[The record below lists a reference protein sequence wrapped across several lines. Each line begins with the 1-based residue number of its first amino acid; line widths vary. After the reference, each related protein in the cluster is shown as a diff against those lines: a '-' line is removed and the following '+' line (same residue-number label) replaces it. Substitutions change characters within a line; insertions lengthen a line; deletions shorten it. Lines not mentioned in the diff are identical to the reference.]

1 MKTICAFVAVSLVAG
16 SAFAAEEAVDSRF
29 VAAKAGAY
37 PATPV
42 PATLGAKPPAGA
54 VVLFAGKNLD
64 AWAKKAGKDWLK
76 EDGPARWK
84 LVEGG
89 AVEVVP
95 ASDSLISHQKF
106 GDCRAHL
113 EFRTLGAPTNSG
125 IYFQARYEV
134 DINESFGRTDGSAC
148 GNLGNCTPKGT
159 GPKVRASRAPL
170 EWQTLDV
177 EFRAPRFDAA
187 GKKTANARATVW
199 LNGQKL
205 YDEQELNLPTGAAGR
220 LGEAPTGPIM
230 LQEHGMPVQFRNVWV
245 VEKK

>member
-1 MKTICAFVAVSLVAG
+1 MYKLVPFIALAWGSLT
-16 SAFAAEEAVDSRF
+16 AFAAEEAVDSRF

-42 PATLGAKPPAGA
+42 PPTLGAKPPVGA
-54 VVLFAGKNLD
+54 VVLFDGKNLN

-89 AVEVVP
+89 TVEVVP
-95 ASDSLISHQKF
+95 GSDSIISRQKF
-106 GDCRAHL
+106 GDSRVHL

-125 IYFQARYEV
+125 IYLQTRYEV
-134 DINESFGRTDGSAC
+134 NINETFGRTDGTPN
-148 GNLGNCTPKGT
+148 GGLDNCTPKGT
-159 GPKVRASRAPL
+159 PPRVRASRAPL
-170 EWQTLDV
+170 EWQTLDI
-177 EFRAPRFDAA
+177 EFRAPRFDGA
-187 GKKTANARATVW
+187 GNKTAHARATVR
-199 LNGQKL
+199 LNGQTL

-245 VEKK
+245 VEK